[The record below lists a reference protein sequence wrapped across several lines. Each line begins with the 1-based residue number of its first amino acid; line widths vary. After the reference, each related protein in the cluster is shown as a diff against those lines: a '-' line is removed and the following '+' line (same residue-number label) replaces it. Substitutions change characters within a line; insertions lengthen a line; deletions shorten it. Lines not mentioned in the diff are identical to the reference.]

1 MFYLEKTRFT
11 FSGDYTLNVS
21 KAYFISFNQ
30 NNYTTNHSQFKPIKQ
45 EIQKITYTWKAYTTE
60 NNGYT

>member
-30 NNYTTNHSQFKPIKQ
+30 KQ
-45 EIQKITYTWKAYTTE
+45 LY
-60 NNGYT
+60 N